1 MIKDYD
7 DLSKDTTVDFTI
19 TFSKGKLDY
28 LEKETDENGCNG
40 IHKLLKLSTTFT
52 TSNMHLFNAQDKL
65 QKYDCVEDIIEDYF
79 HVRINLYQ
87 KRKTYLIEELNKE
100 LLVLRNKVNYI
111 KEILNGTIDLRKKK
125 KDEVVQ
131 LLIGKKYDM
140 IDGDTDFKY
149 LVKMTMDSVTEENI
163 ERLNNEFKK
172 KQDELEKIINTSI
185 QDMWRNELNTL
196 KNEYTE
202 FLKMTEET
210 DIKIKTKVLAKSGN
224 KKKLKISKN

>member
-1 MIKDYD
+1 M
-7 DLSKDTTVDFTI
+7 
-19 TFSKGKLDY
+19 
-28 LEKETDENGCNG
+28 
-40 IHKLLKLSTTFT
+40 
-52 TSNMHLFNAQDKL
+52 
-65 QKYDCVEDIIEDYF
+65 
-79 HVRINLYQ
+79 
-87 KRKTYLIEELNKE
+87 IEELNKE

-111 KEILNGTIDLRKKK
+111 KEILNDTIDLRKKK

-149 LVKMTMDSVTEENI
+149 LVKMTMDSVTEENV
-163 ERLNNEFKK
+163 ERLNNDYKK

-202 FLKMTEET
+202 FLKMSEET